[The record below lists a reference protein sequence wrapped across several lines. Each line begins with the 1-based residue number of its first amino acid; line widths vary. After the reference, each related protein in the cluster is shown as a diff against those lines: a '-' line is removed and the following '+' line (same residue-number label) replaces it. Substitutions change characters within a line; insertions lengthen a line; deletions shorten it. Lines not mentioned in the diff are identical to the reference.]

1 MKGKTLNTGVVVF
14 ATIAALTHGI
24 TPAAAQAYPSKPIR
38 MVVPFPAGGGIDT
51 VARVIAP
58 KLAESL
64 GQPVII
70 DNRVGASGTV
80 GTEAVA
86 KAAPD
91 GYTLLATFASH
102 AQNASL
108 YPKLGYDTVKDFAPV
123 TLIATVPNI
132 LVINPSLPVK
142 TVKELVALAKKH
154 PGEILYASIGNGTP
168 AHLSAELFNSMAGI
182 RMTHVPYKGAAAS
195 IVALISGETQL
206 TFTTVLVAMPHIK
219 SGRLRA
225 LGVASLKR
233 STVLPDVPTIDE
245 AGVRGYESN
254 AWYGLLAP
262 ARTPQPILDQ
272 LHRETVKTL
281 QNNDV
286 RDNLKG
292 QGAEPVGNA
301 PREFAVIIADEI
313 EKWRRVVLATG
324 ARAD

>member
-1 MKGKTLNTGVVVF
+1 MQPVAL
-14 ATIAALTHGI
+14 AALAGALAI
-24 TPAAAQAYPSKPIR
+24 CSAGNSAAQAYPVKPVR

-51 VARVIAP
+51 VARV
-58 KLAESL
+58 LASRLSESL
-64 GQPVII
+64 GQPVVI
-70 DNRVGASGTV
+70 DNRAGASGTV

-108 YPKLGYDTVKDFAPV
+108 YTRLGYDTVRDFAPI

-132 LVINPSLPVK
+132 LVVNPSLPVK
-142 TVKELVALAKKH
+142 TVKDLIALAKKH

-168 AHLSAELFNSMAGI
+168 AHLSAELFSSMAGI
-182 RMTHVPYKGAAAS
+182 RMTHVAYKGAAPS
-195 IVALISGETQL
+195 IIALISGETQL

-219 SGRLRA
+219 SARLRA

-233 STVLPDVPTIDE
+233 SPVLPDLPTIDE

-262 ARTPQPILDQ
+262 AKTPQPIIDL

-281 QNNDV
+281 RLPDV
-286 RDNLKG
+286 HDNLKG
-292 QGAEPVGNA
+292 QGAEPVANT
-301 PREFAVIIADEI
+301 PREFAAIIAEEI
-313 EKWRRVVLATG
+313 EKWRKVVLAAG
-324 ARAD
+324 IKAD